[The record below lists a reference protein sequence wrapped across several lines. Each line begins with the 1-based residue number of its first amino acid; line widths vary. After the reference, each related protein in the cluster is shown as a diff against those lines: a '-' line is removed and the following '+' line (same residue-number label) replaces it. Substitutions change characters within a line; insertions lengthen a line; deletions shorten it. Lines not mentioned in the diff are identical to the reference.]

1 MIFSQ
6 VLVEWYAANKR
17 ILPWRETCNPY
28 YIWVSEVIL
37 QQTRV
42 AQGIDYY
49 LHFISTFPTVFDLA
63 AADIDRVLKVWQGL
77 GYYTRARNMHVTAK
91 EIVERHN
98 GSFPRTYKDLIKLKG
113 VGDYT
118 ASAVAAFAFGEPVA
132 AVDGNV
138 YRIFARIFGVDTP
151 IDTQKGKQELKAI
164 ADNMLDK
171 EHPWVYNQAIM
182 DFGGTVCTP
191 KKPNCLSCP
200 VMEICSAFRN
210 RKVEQYPVKSKKVKQ
225 TERFFT
231 YVIPQKGD
239 RTYITKRVKDDI
251 WKSLYEFPLIET
263 DRQLEVDEIIE
274 TKDWLTLFEGKRVD
288 VLYYSVPKKYMLSH
302 QRIFVRFVVVRI
314 SEESQLLKEN
324 FSAIELSKVHDYS
337 TSRLIEGFLAAEPVE
352 KYFKKGDED

>member
-17 ILPWRETCNPY
+17 MLPWRETVNPY

-49 LHFISTFPTVFDLA
+49 LRFINTFPTVFDLA
-63 AADIDRVLKVWQGL
+63 EADIDKVLKVWQGL

-91 EIVERHN
+91 EIVEKHN
-98 GSFPRTYKDLIKLKG
+98 GLFPRTYKDLIKLKG

-118 ASAVAAFAFGEPVA
+118 ASAVAAFAFGESVA

-138 YRIFARIFGVDTP
+138 YRIFARLFGVDTP
-151 IDTQKGKQELKAI
+151 IDTQRGKQELKTI
-164 ADNMLDK
+164 ADDMLDK
-171 EHPWVYNQAIM
+171 EHPGVYNQAIM

-191 KKPNCLSCP
+191 KKPCCLSCP
-200 VMEICSAFRN
+200 VMELCSAFRN

-231 YVIPQKGD
+231 YVIPQKGGQ
-239 RTYITKRVKDDI
+239 TYITKRVKNDI
-251 WKSLYEFPLIET
+251 WKALYEFPLIET
-263 DRQLEVDEIIE
+263 ERQLEVEEIVKTE
-274 TKDWLTLFEGKRVD
+274 DWLRLFEGKQVD
-288 VLYYSVPKKYMLSH
+288 VLYYSAPKKYVLSH
-302 QRIFVRFVVVRI
+302 QRIFTRFVVVGI
-314 SEESQLLKEN
+314 GEESQLLKEN
-324 FSAIELSKVHDYS
+324 FSAIELGEINNYS

-352 KYFKKGDED
+352 KYFKKDGKG

>member
-1 MIFSQ
+1 MVFSQ

-17 ILPWRETCNPY
+17 ILPWRETVNPY

-49 LHFISTFPTVFDLA
+49 LCFIRAFPTVFDLA

-98 GSFPRTYKDLIKLKG
+98 GSFPRTYKELIKLKG

-118 ASAVAAFAFGEPVA
+118 ASAVAAFAFGEAVA

-171 EHPWVYNQAIM
+171 EHPGVYNQAIM
-182 DFGGTVCTP
+182 DFGGTVCMP
-191 KKPNCLSCP
+191 RKPNCLSCP

-210 RKVEQYPVKSKKVKQ
+210 RKVEQYPVNRIGLPAHDLALTGAIALRFLPILGEQMEAISLAQASRGVASASKSRIKLVENARRLAGLIMPLLVDAYRRAEELALAMQ
-225 TERFFT
+225 SRC
-231 YVIPQKGD
+231 YQGGKG
-239 RTYITKRVKDDI
+239 RTYLRELVFQRTDI
-251 WKSLYEFPLIET
+251 AAMALS
-263 DRQLEVDEIIE
+263 
-274 TKDWLTLFEGKRVD
+274 
-288 VLYYSVPKKYMLSH
+288 VLVLVLVIVA
-302 QRIFVRFVVVRI
+302 QRLVTF
-314 SEESQLLKEN
+314 
-324 FSAIELSKVHDYS
+324 
-337 TSRLIEGFLAAEPVE
+337 
-352 KYFKKGDED
+352 